1 MGIQIFNMG
10 LMTDFIALSIL
21 SWQLSKLKI
30 LTKEIINMVKIF
42 QGEILNLDLP
52 ETTLGV
58 RMIFQ
63 TKRLDFW
70 FLKTDLRL
78 TRETFLAVP
87 VTVQH
92 GS

>member
-70 FLKTDLRL
+70 FLKTDL
-78 TRETFLAVP
+78 
-87 VTVQH
+87 
-92 GS
+92 

>member
-1 MGIQIFNMG
+1 MG
-10 LMTDFIALSIL
+10 LMTDFIALRIL
-21 SWQLSKLKI
+21 LYQPSKLQVM
-30 LTKEIINMVKIF
+30 TKEIMNTIKIF
-42 QGEILNLDLP
+42 QGEILNLDHP
-52 ETTLGV
+52 ETTFRV

>member
-1 MGIQIFNMG
+1 MI
-10 LMTDFIALSIL
+10 
-21 SWQLSKLKI
+21 
-30 LTKEIINMVKIF
+30 KIF
-42 QGEILNLDLP
+42 QGEILNLDHP
-52 ETTLGV
+52 KTTLGV

-63 TKRLDFW
+63 TKCLDFW

-87 VTVQH
+87 VTMQH

>member
-1 MGIQIFNMG
+1 MG